1 MSHPTD
7 FLLPDGWV
15 EMYMLQMPQ
24 LFHQRERTPSAILRL
39 EYRQGL
45 LALIR
50 SFCNLINRIEPD
62 QQFYHKLSGKRR
74 PRELLVRR
82 NVDFLTVCVLNAFS
96 WQDNNLIFEY
106 SQTLSI
112 VKKVSGEPPVRCSC
126 AVKAN
131 MYRCRR
137 HLVVPS
143 QMPPS

>member
-24 LFHQRERTPSAILRL
+24 LFHPRARTPSPRLKL

-50 SFCNLINRIEPD
+50 SFCNLINRIETD

-74 PRELLVRR
+74 PWELLVRR
-82 NVDFLTVCVLNAFS
+82 NVDFLAICVLNAFS
-96 WQDNNLIFEY
+96 WRDNDSLFEY
-106 SQTLSI
+106 VQTLSI
-112 VKKVSGEPPVRCSC
+112 VKKVPGEPAR
-126 AVKAN
+126 AV
-131 MYRCRR
+131 
-137 HLVVPS
+137 LIP
-143 QMPPS
+143 